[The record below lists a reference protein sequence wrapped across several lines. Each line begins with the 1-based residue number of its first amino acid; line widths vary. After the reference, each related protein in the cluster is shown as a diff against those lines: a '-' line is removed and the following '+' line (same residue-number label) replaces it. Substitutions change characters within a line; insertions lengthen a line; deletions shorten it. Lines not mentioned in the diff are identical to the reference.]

1 MSLAPYLDT
10 HKAIIG
16 TSGAGKST
24 TAREEVEQ
32 LLNDNRHVCII
43 DPTGV
48 WWGLR
53 SAADGESPGFDIA
66 VFGGDHGDV
75 PISAGQG
82 GIVGKIIAGGVSAV
96 VDVSD
101 MSSADQRFFVLEM
114 LAAIRK
120 HRERGNFHLIVDEAD
135 EFAAQTSRDSI
146 GFQCEEALVW
156 TAKRGRFFGYVLTI
170 ITQRTADMSWSVLSQ
185 CVTMVV
191 HHLMAPQDIAVVD
204 KYLKANADKETR
216 LKVLSSIPNL
226 QTGQRWIYSPKLKV
240 LEEGMTPLPITFDSS
255 ATPAAGESVIEPK
268 KLAEIDLGEIRELL
282 APPKPEPEEE
292 RAETIN
298 PGGELHDEI
307 NTLREALRNAESAR
321 DFWKGDR
328 DIWKEKSETWKS
340 IAHHRGYVMADIRKS
355 LVEDGSVYS
364 LPQLKL
370 LGLLSPEQA
379 EDLAEMEAE
388 EALEEVVVESY
399 PVVPPSMPRPLPMD
413 ELAKRQGL
421 GGTDVAPRWIE
432 ILDAL
437 AWAQLLLKMDAVDR
451 AVVAW
456 IKGCSP
462 KSSGFE
468 NDLGAMRSRGLITYP
483 SGGTVA
489 LTDVGRSFSK
499 PPKMPPAADQLRK
512 VVKAAMDLQSPKIFE
527 ALEQH
532 VPKKEIFGMVT
543 SWLEPRHAA
552 LLEAV
557 KGYQLASRETIAEF
571 LGKSPKSSGFENDL
585 GKLRTLGLLD
595 YPKPGYVS
603 LGRILA

>member
-32 LLNDNRHVCII
+32 LLTDNRHVCIV

-96 VDVSD
+96 VDVSE

-226 QTGQRWIYSPKLKV
+226 QTGNRWIYSPKLKV
-240 LEEGMTPLPITFDSS
+240 LECGVTPLPRTFDSS

-282 APPKPEPEEE
+282 APPKPEPVDWS
-292 RAETIN
+292 ETIN

-307 NTLREALRNAESAR
+307 NDLRERLRAAETER
-321 DFWKGDR
+321 DAAQED
-328 DIWKEKSETWKS
+328 
-340 IAHHRGYVMADIRKS
+340 AHHWRDVATNRKRR
-355 LVEDGSVYS
+355 LDEIGLICAQKEIAVED
-364 LPQLKL
+364 
-370 LGLLSPEQA
+370 
-379 EDLAEMEAE
+379 
-388 EALEEVVVESY
+388 LEEVVIQGYTGPVME
-399 PVVPPSMPRPLPMD
+399 VVPGSPLARIAETFEPSPSIGVREKPFKVDLGKPPLTD
-413 ELAKRQGL
+413 EQLEIP
-421 GGTDVAPRWIE
+421 PRWME
-432 ILDAL
+432 ILDAI
-437 AWAQLLLKMDAVDR
+437 AWGQILLKMPAVDR
-451 AVVAW
+451 SVIAWVA
-456 IKGCSP
+456 
-462 KSSGFE
+462 
-468 NDLGAMRSRGLITYP
+468 
-483 SGGTVA
+483 
-489 LTDVGRSFSK
+489 
-499 PPKMPPAADQLRK
+499 
-512 VVKAAMDLQSPKIFE
+512 
-527 ALEQH
+527 
-532 VPKKEIFGMVT
+532 
-543 SWLEPRHAA
+543 
-552 LLEAV
+552 
-557 KGYQLASRETIAEF
+557 
-571 LGKSPKSSGFENDL
+571 GKSPKSSGFQNDLGAMRTRGLIDYPTKGAASLTEEGKKLANQPLQKPTKAQLFSLVKQRLEKRFGEILEALWAAEGVVTRKELATHLGKSANSSGFQNDL
-585 GKLRTLGLLD
+585 GKLRTLGLID
-595 YPKPGYVS
+595 YPEPGSVV
-603 LGRILA
+603 LGKLLA